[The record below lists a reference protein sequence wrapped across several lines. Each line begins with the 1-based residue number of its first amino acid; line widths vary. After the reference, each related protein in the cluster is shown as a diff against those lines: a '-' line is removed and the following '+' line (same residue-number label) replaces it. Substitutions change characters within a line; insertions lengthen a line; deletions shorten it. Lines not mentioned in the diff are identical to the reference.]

1 MRFVLDP
8 NVLISALLTRDGAPA
23 ELLTRWLAGEFEAVA
38 SEALLAEL
46 ESVLMREKFRPYVEV
61 HEARA
66 FVALVRASAMMV
78 PDAGA
83 PPRVSS
89 AEMSTLGSSTNLMG
103 SDYRGAALAT
113 LAALAASARKAR
125 TSSAAIA
132 SASSALNPVLRAH
145 TVSSSSIPR
154 KRRSA
159 LSTTSES
166 RMSSRAA

>member
-83 PPRVSS
+83 S
-89 AEMSTLGSSTNLMG
+89 AGLSPDPGD
-103 SDYRGAALAT
+103 DYLF
-113 LAALAASARKAR
+113 ALAAATRADALVTGDKALLG
-125 TSSAAIA
+125 A
-132 SASSALNPVLRAH
+132 SAVLPV
-145 TVSSSSIPR
+145 VSPAATLHMLDGRIPG
-154 KRRSA
+154 A
-159 LSTTSES
+159 G
-166 RMSSRAA
+166 A